1 MISPRKKSNTL
12 PAVEENPK
20 TKPAFKRIRYDHNP
34 FLEGV
39 VSTFSD
45 KRVRVAMKPNL
56 AEIDNATGEY
66 VRIPGEIVKVVTAD
80 NGSFVKLYSAHLD
93 SFFEL
98 TGSARQVVKYLV
110 HTHQQD
116 PNKHL
121 VGLHRT
127 FAEQAGYD
135 IPDSTWF
142 AGIKQ
147 LIEKDFIAA
156 ATVPNYYYLNPALFF
171 NGDRT
176 RFVVEIKRQ
185 RRRVRELGASPD
197 IPPLE
202 DFGDDAL

>member
-1 MISPRKKSNTL
+1 MNPPLKKRNTPRGLELT
-12 PAVEENPK
+12 PTV
-20 TKPAFKRIRYDHNP
+20 KPAFKRIKYDHNP

-45 KRVRVAMKPNL
+45 KRVKVAMKPNL

-93 SFFEL
+93 AFFEL

-110 HTHQQD
+110 HTHQLD

-127 FAEQAGYD
+127 FAEQAGYE
-135 IPDSTWF
+135 IPESSWF
-142 AGIKQ
+142 AGIRQ
-147 LIEKDFIAA
+147 LIEKDFIAS

-176 RFVVEIKRQ
+176 RFVVEIKKQ
-185 RRRVRELGASPD
+185 RKIAREVGALAGPAL
-197 IPPLE
+197 LE
-202 DFGDDAL
+202 GLGDDAL